1 MCAIAQNPA
10 GLQKQAQTPRDPLS
24 ISLVSAQW
32 DLCCCGYLL
41 SICIHQPSTQHP
53 LGSSS
58 ECASG
63 WTDRPDTTD
72 SHISKSETTFPISKL
87 NPTKCWTG
95 FLQLFSSQ
103 QMYFPY
109 FHYLGATVYLSS
121 CKRISKSWRNSSGWT
136 RGKKSLL
143 HQLDWKP
150 YLSSSVKSCCLLN
163 HCMNF
168 WSGVM
173 Q

>member
-10 GLQKQAQTPRDPLS
+10 GLQKQAQTPRIHYPFLWWVPSEVCVAVATCYLS
-24 ISLVSAQW
+24 ASTSPALNIPW
-32 DLCCCGYLL
+32 DHLL
-41 SICIHQPSTQHP
+41 SVHLGVQTGQTQQ
-53 LGSSS
+53 
-58 ECASG
+58 
-63 WTDRPDTTD
+63 T
-72 SHISKSETTFPISKL
+72 HISKSETTFPISKL
-87 NPTKCWTG
+87 NPAKCWTG